1 MNDEQLLN
9 SWQGKFDE
17 LQVEG
22 IYSQGYGIIPKYVML
37 DKDLTLTSKAIY
49 ALLCSYSGQGNTAY
63 PSINTI
69 LKNLSINKDTYYK
82 HRELLV
88 DNGYITLRYMPN
100 PEGHTQAIFKLEG
113 NPKKFADVEEDI
125 SPGKGKIYS
134 QISYQGLKSAGYGII
149 PKAVMFD
156 ASLKVRD
163 KGLYAYFA
171 AYAGSGNNAF
181 PEVSKI
187 LEDLQ
192 ISAST
197 YKRGMSNLTK
207 LNYIKIVQ
215 KRAPW
220 FSGNDY
226 YIVDKPWIKDT
237 EPIPN
242 QKPEGQIS
250 ECQISEGQIPE
261 CQISECQISEGQI
274 SEYQKS
280 EYISNNLQI
289 NNNLSININPI
300 HKDNYDGYR
309 QNDFRKI
316 IRENIK
322 ASEIPLMYRSSG
334 IRLEMVDEIVNIM
347 VACCMNP
354 KDIINTEM
362 SREEVADIFLGLDE
376 EHIVYVIDSVRERV
390 REKKEPIKNIR
401 AYYAKA
407 LLNAA
412 ETMELHYD
420 KSIIEPDP

>member
-1 MNDEQLLN
+1 M
-9 SWQGKFDE
+9 
-17 LQVEG
+17 
-22 IYSQGYGIIPKYVML
+22 
-37 DKDLTLTSKAIY
+37 T
-49 ALLCSYSGQGNTAY
+49 NT
-63 PSINTI
+63 T
-69 LKNLSINKDTYYK
+69 
-82 HRELLV
+82 
-88 DNGYITLRYMPN
+88 
-100 PEGHTQAIFKLEG
+100 FKR
-113 NPKKFADVEEDI
+113 A
-125 SPGKGKIYS
+125 
-134 QISYQGLKSAGYGII
+134 
-149 PKAVMFD
+149 
-156 ASLKVRD
+156 
-163 KGLYAYFA
+163 
-171 AYAGSGNNAF
+171 
-181 PEVSKI
+181 
-187 LEDLQ
+187 
-192 ISAST
+192 
-197 YKRGMSNLTK
+197 MSNLTR

-215 KRAPW
+215 KRTPW

-237 EPIPN
+237 EPIHH
-242 QKPEGQIS
+242 QKPEYQIPEHQIPEGQI
-250 ECQISEGQIPE
+250 
-261 CQISECQISEGQI
+261 
-274 SEYQKS
+274 S

-300 HKDNYDGYR
+300 YKDNYDGYR

-322 ASEIPLMYRSSG
+322 ANEIPLMNRSSR
-334 IRLEMVDEIVNIM
+334 IKLEMVDEIVSIM

>member
-1 MNDEQLLN
+1 M
-9 SWQGKFDE
+9 
-17 LQVEG
+17 
-22 IYSQGYGIIPKYVML
+22 
-37 DKDLTLTSKAIY
+37 T
-49 ALLCSYSGQGNTAY
+49 NT
-63 PSINTI
+63 T
-69 LKNLSINKDTYYK
+69 
-82 HRELLV
+82 
-88 DNGYITLRYMPN
+88 
-100 PEGHTQAIFKLEG
+100 FKR
-113 NPKKFADVEEDI
+113 A
-125 SPGKGKIYS
+125 
-134 QISYQGLKSAGYGII
+134 
-149 PKAVMFD
+149 
-156 ASLKVRD
+156 
-163 KGLYAYFA
+163 
-171 AYAGSGNNAF
+171 
-181 PEVSKI
+181 
-187 LEDLQ
+187 
-192 ISAST
+192 
-197 YKRGMSNLTK
+197 MSNLTR

-215 KRAPW
+215 KRTPW

-237 EPIPN
+237 EPIHN
-242 QKPEGQIS
+242 QKPEYQIPEYQFS
-250 ECQISEGQIPE
+250 EYQIPEGQI
-261 CQISECQISEGQI
+261 
-274 SEYQKS
+274 S

-300 HKDNYDGYR
+300 YKDNYDGYR

-322 ASEIPLMYRSSG
+322 ANEIPLMNRSSR
-334 IRLEMVDEIVNIM
+334 IKLEMVDEIVSIM